1 MKIRL
6 AVFR

>member
-6 AVFR
+6 Y

>member
-6 AVFR
+6 YTT